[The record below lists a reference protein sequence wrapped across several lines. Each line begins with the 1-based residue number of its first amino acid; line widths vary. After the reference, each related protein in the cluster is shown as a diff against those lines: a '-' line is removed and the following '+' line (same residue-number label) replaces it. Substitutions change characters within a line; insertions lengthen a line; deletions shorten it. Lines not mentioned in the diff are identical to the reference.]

1 MKKAK
6 WVLVILILVALLGV
20 QAVAAAPAQASSG
33 AVVHVVRWG
42 ENLYA
47 IARLYGTSVQ
57 AIAAANGIRNPN
69 CIYVGQRL
77 VIPRGS
83 GPGPVPGGKTIHIVR
98 CGETLSG
105 IAYRYGV
112 NMWAI
117 VRANGIRNPNCIY
130 AGQRLVIPY
139 GGSSRGG
146 GCTGCG
152 GHYYTVRCGDTLSG
166 IAWRFGVNM
175 WSIANA
181 NGIRNPNR
189 IYAGQRLYIP

>member
-1 MKKAK
+1 MRKAK
-6 WVLVILILVALLGV
+6 WVLVVLIVVALLGV
-20 QAVAAAPAQASSG
+20 QAAAAAPAHASS
-33 AVVHVVRWG
+33 VVHVVKRG
-42 ENLYA
+42 ENLYR
-47 IARLYGTSVQ
+47 IARRYGTSVQ
-57 AIAAANGIRNPN
+57 AIAAANHIPNPN
-69 CIYVGQRL
+69 RIYAGQRL
-77 VIPRGS
+77 IIPSGS
-83 GPGPVPGGKTIHIVR
+83 KPVPGGKTIHVVR

-117 VRANGIRNPNCIY
+117 ANANGIRNPNRIY

-146 GCTGCG
+146 GCVSCRGT
-152 GHYYTVRCGDTLSG
+152 YYTVRCGDTLSG

-181 NGIRNPNR
+181 NGICNPNR